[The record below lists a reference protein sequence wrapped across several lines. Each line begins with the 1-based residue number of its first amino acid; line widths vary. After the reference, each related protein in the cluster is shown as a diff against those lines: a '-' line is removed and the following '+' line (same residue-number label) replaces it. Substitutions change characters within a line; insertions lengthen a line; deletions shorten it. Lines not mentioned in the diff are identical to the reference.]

1 MPEDPLKILVVEDE
15 PTLRHG
21 LSDLL
26 EGAGHIVE
34 AVDDGLKAVA
44 RGVSPE
50 VEMVVLDLALP
61 GIDGLEVCRRLR
73 AARPELLIL
82 MLTARAREDDKVE
95 GLSHRRRRLRHQALR
110 RARAAGADRGAGA
123 AVPPRRLHAA
133 SRADRARRLR
143 CSTSAAAPPAATA
156 RPSPLTA
163 REVRILRLL
172 YQNRVR
178 AMTRGELLEKA
189 WGASSNLQTRT
200 VDMTIANLRQKIE
213 RDASVPRIVTTV
225 KGVGYAWGRRDEAVH
240 TRLGHGADRPRR
252 C

>member
-1 MPEDPLKILVVEDE
+1 LKILVVEDE
-15 PTLRHG
+15 PTLRNG

-26 EGAGHIVE
+26 EGAGHMVE

-50 VEMVVLDLALP
+50 VEMMVLDLALP

-73 AARPELLIL
+73 AARPELMIL

-95 GLSHRRRRLRHQALR
+95 GLST
-110 RARAAGADRGAGA
+110 GADDYVTKPFA
-123 AVPPRRLHAA
+123 ARELLARVEALQRRF
-133 SRADRARRLR
+133 RRDGSTPIPEHIELDGCLIDLGR
-143 CSTSAAAPPAATA
+143 CTAT
-156 RPSPLTA
+156 RSGQTISLTA

-213 RDASVPRIVTTV
+213 RDASVPHIVTTV
-225 KGVGYAWGRRDEAVH
+225 KGVGYAWGQA
-240 TRLGHGADRPRR
+240 
-252 C
+252 

>member
-1 MPEDPLKILVVEDE
+1 LKILVVEDE
-15 PTLRHG
+15 PTLRNG

-26 EGAGHIVE
+26 EGAGHMVE

-50 VEMVVLDLALP
+50 VEMMVLDLALP

-73 AARPELLIL
+73 AARPELMIL

-95 GLSHRRRRLRHQALR
+95 GLST
-110 RARAAGADRGAGA
+110 GADDYVTKPFAARELLARVEALQRRFRRDGATPIPEHIELDGC
-123 AVPPRRLHAA
+123 LI
-133 SRADRARRLR
+133 DLGR
-143 CSTSAAAPPAATA
+143 CTAT
-156 RPSPLTA
+156 RSGQTISLTA

-225 KGVGYAWGRRDEAVH
+225 KGVGYAWGQA
-240 TRLGHGADRPRR
+240 
-252 C
+252 

>member
-1 MPEDPLKILVVEDE
+1 LKILVVEDE

-26 EGAGHIVE
+26 EGAGHVVE

-50 VEMVVLDLALP
+50 VEMLVLDLALP

-73 AARPELLIL
+73 VARPELMIL

-95 GLSHRRRRLRHQALR
+95 GLST
-110 RARAAGADRGAGA
+110 GADDYVTKPFA
-123 AVPPRRLHAA
+123 ARELLARIDALQRRFRRDSSTPVPEHVEL
-133 SRADRARRLR
+133 DGCLIDLGR
-143 CSTSAAAPPAATA
+143 CTAT
-156 RPSPLTA
+156 RNETTVSLTA

-225 KGVGYAWGRRDEAVH
+225 KGVGYAWGQA
-240 TRLGHGADRPRR
+240 
-252 C
+252 

>member
-1 MPEDPLKILVVEDE
+1 MKILVVEDE
-15 PTLRHG
+15 PTLRNG

-26 EGAGHIVE
+26 EGAGHMVE

-50 VEMVVLDLALP
+50 VEMMVLDLALP

-73 AARPELLIL
+73 AARPELMIL

-95 GLSHRRRRLRHQALR
+95 GLST
-110 RARAAGADRGAGA
+110 GADDYVTKPFA
-123 AVPPRRLHAA
+123 ARELLARVEALQRRF
-133 SRADRARRLR
+133 RRDGSTPIPEHIELDGCLIDLGR
-143 CSTSAAAPPAATA
+143 CTAT
-156 RPSPLTA
+156 RSGQTISLTA

-225 KGVGYAWGRRDEAVH
+225 KGVGYAWGQA
-240 TRLGHGADRPRR
+240 
-252 C
+252 

>member
-1 MPEDPLKILVVEDE
+1 LKVLIVEDE
-15 PTLRHG
+15 PTLRNG
-21 LSDLL
+21 LTDLL
-26 EGAGHIVE
+26 EGAGHLVE

-50 VEMVVLDLALP
+50 VDLVVLDLALP

-73 AARPELLIL
+73 TARPEVLIL

-95 GLSHRRRRLRHQALR
+95 GLST
-110 RARAAGADRGAGA
+110 GADDYVTKPFAARELLARIDALSRRFRRDGATP
-123 AVPPRRLHAA
+123 VPEQLEL
-133 SRADRARRLR
+133 DGCLIDLGR
-143 CSTSAAAPPAATA
+143 CTA
-156 RPSPLTA
+156 NRSGETVPLTA

-213 RDASVPRIVTTV
+213 RDASTPRIVTTV
-225 KGVGYAWGRRDEAVH
+225 KGVGYAWGQA
-240 TRLGHGADRPRR
+240 
-252 C
+252 

>member
-1 MPEDPLKILVVEDE
+1 LKVLVVEDE
-15 PTLRHG
+15 PTLRNG
-21 LSDLL
+21 LTDLL
-26 EGAGHIVE
+26 EGAGHMVE

-50 VEMVVLDLALP
+50 VELVVLDLALP

-73 AARPELLIL
+73 TARPEVLIL

-95 GLSHRRRRLRHQALR
+95 GLST
-110 RARAAGADRGAGA
+110 GADDYVTKPFA
-123 AVPPRRLHAA
+123 ARELLARIDALSRRFRRDGFTPVPEQIEL
-133 SRADRARRLR
+133 DGCLIDLGR
-143 CSTSAAAPPAATA
+143 CTAT
-156 RPSPLTA
+156 RDGQTVGLTA

-213 RDASVPRIVTTV
+213 RDASTPHIVTTV
-225 KGVGYAWGRRDEAVH
+225 KGVGYAWGQA
-240 TRLGHGADRPRR
+240 
-252 C
+252 

>member
-1 MPEDPLKILVVEDE
+1 VPEDPLKILVVEDE
-15 PTLRHG
+15 PTLRNG

-26 EGAGHIVE
+26 EGAGHMVE

-50 VEMVVLDLALP
+50 VEMLVLDLALP

-73 AARPELLIL
+73 AARPELMIL

-95 GLSHRRRRLRHQALR
+95 GLST
-110 RARAAGADRGAGA
+110 GADDYVTKPFAARELLARIDALQRRFRRDGSTPIPEHIELDGCLIDLGRCTATRAGETI
-123 AVPPRRLHAA
+123 
-133 SRADRARRLR
+133 S
-143 CSTSAAAPPAATA
+143 
-156 RPSPLTA
+156 LTA

-213 RDASVPRIVTTV
+213 RDAGIPRIVTTV
-225 KGVGYAWGRRDEAVH
+225 KGVGYAWGQA
-240 TRLGHGADRPRR
+240 
-252 C
+252 

>member
-1 MPEDPLKILVVEDE
+1 LKVLIVEDE
-15 PTLRHG
+15 PTLRNG
-21 LSDLL
+21 LTDLL
-26 EGAGHIVE
+26 EGAGHLVE

-50 VEMVVLDLALP
+50 VDLVVLDLALP

-73 AARPELLIL
+73 TARPEVLIL

-95 GLSHRRRRLRHQALR
+95 GLST
-110 RARAAGADRGAGA
+110 GADDYVTKPFAARELLARIDALSRRFRRDGATP
-123 AVPPRRLHAA
+123 VPEQLEL
-133 SRADRARRLR
+133 DGCLLDLGR
-143 CSTSAAAPPAATA
+143 CTA
-156 RPSPLTA
+156 NRSGETVPLTA

-213 RDASVPRIVTTV
+213 RDASTPRIVTTV
-225 KGVGYAWGRRDEAVH
+225 KGVGYAWGQA
-240 TRLGHGADRPRR
+240 
-252 C
+252 

>member
-1 MPEDPLKILVVEDE
+1 LKVLIVEDE
-15 PTLRHG
+15 PTLRNG
-21 LSDLL
+21 LTDLL
-26 EGAGHIVE
+26 EGAGHLVE

-50 VEMVVLDLALP
+50 VDLVVLDLALP

-73 AARPELLIL
+73 TARPEVLIL

-95 GLSHRRRRLRHQALR
+95 GLST
-110 RARAAGADRGAGA
+110 GADDYVTKPFA
-123 AVPPRRLHAA
+123 ARELLARIDALSRRFRRDGSTPVPEQLEL
-133 SRADRARRLR
+133 DGCLLDLGR
-143 CSTSAAAPPAATA
+143 CTA
-156 RPSPLTA
+156 NRNGETVPLTA

-213 RDASVPRIVTTV
+213 RDASTPRIVTTV
-225 KGVGYAWGRRDEAVH
+225 KGVGYAWGQA
-240 TRLGHGADRPRR
+240 
-252 C
+252 

>member
-1 MPEDPLKILVVEDE
+1 MKILVVEDE
-15 PTLRHG
+15 PTLRNG

-26 EGAGHIVE
+26 EGAGHMVE

-50 VEMVVLDLALP
+50 VEMMVLDLALP

-73 AARPELLIL
+73 AARPELMIL

-95 GLSHRRRRLRHQALR
+95 GLST
-110 RARAAGADRGAGA
+110 GADDYVTKPFA
-123 AVPPRRLHAA
+123 ARELLARVEALQRRF
-133 SRADRARRLR
+133 RRDGSTPIPEHIELDGCLIDLGR
-143 CSTSAAAPPAATA
+143 CTAT
-156 RPSPLTA
+156 RNGQTISLTA

-225 KGVGYAWGRRDEAVH
+225 KGVGYAWGQA
-240 TRLGHGADRPRR
+240 
-252 C
+252 

>member
-1 MPEDPLKILVVEDE
+1 LKILVVEDE
-15 PTLRHG
+15 PTLRNG

-26 EGAGHIVE
+26 EGAGHMVE

-50 VEMVVLDLALP
+50 VEMMVLDLALP

-95 GLSHRRRRLRHQALR
+95 GLST
-110 RARAAGADRGAGA
+110 GADDYVTKPFA
-123 AVPPRRLHAA
+123 ARELLARVEALQRRF
-133 SRADRARRLR
+133 RRDGSTPIPEHIELDGCLIDLGR
-143 CSTSAAAPPAATA
+143 CTAT
-156 RPSPLTA
+156 RSGQTISLTA

-225 KGVGYAWGRRDEAVH
+225 KGVGYAWGQA
-240 TRLGHGADRPRR
+240 
-252 C
+252 

>member
-1 MPEDPLKILVVEDE
+1 MKILVVEDE
-15 PTLRHG
+15 PTLRNG

-26 EGAGHIVE
+26 EGAGHMVE

-50 VEMVVLDLALP
+50 VEMMVLALALP

-73 AARPELLIL
+73 AARPELMIL

-95 GLSHRRRRLRHQALR
+95 GLST
-110 RARAAGADRGAGA
+110 GADDYVTKPFA
-123 AVPPRRLHAA
+123 ARELLARVEALQRRF
-133 SRADRARRLR
+133 RRDGSTPIPEHIELDGCLIDLGR
-143 CSTSAAAPPAATA
+143 CTAT
-156 RPSPLTA
+156 RSGQTISLTA

-225 KGVGYAWGRRDEAVH
+225 KGVGYAWGQA
-240 TRLGHGADRPRR
+240 
-252 C
+252 

>member
-1 MPEDPLKILVVEDE
+1 LKILVVEDE
-15 PTLRHG
+15 PTLRNG

-26 EGAGHIVE
+26 EGAGHMVE

-50 VEMVVLDLALP
+50 VEMMVLDLALP

-73 AARPELLIL
+73 AARPELMIL

-95 GLSHRRRRLRHQALR
+95 GLST
-110 RARAAGADRGAGA
+110 GADDYVTKPFA
-123 AVPPRRLHAA
+123 ARELLARVEALQRRF
-133 SRADRARRLR
+133 RRDGSTPIPEHIELDGCLIDLGR
-143 CSTSAAAPPAATA
+143 CTAT
-156 RPSPLTA
+156 RSGQTISLTA

-225 KGVGYAWGRRDEAVH
+225 KGVGYAWGQA
-240 TRLGHGADRPRR
+240 
-252 C
+252 

>member
-1 MPEDPLKILVVEDE
+1 LKILVVEDE
-15 PTLRHG
+15 PTLRNG

-26 EGAGHIVE
+26 EGAGHLVE

-50 VEMVVLDLALP
+50 VDLLVLDLALP

-73 AARPELLIL
+73 AARPELMIL

-95 GLSHRRRRLRHQALR
+95 GLST
-110 RARAAGADRGAGA
+110 GADDYVTKPFAARELLARIEALQRRFKRDGSTPVPEQIELDGCLIDLGRCTANRAGTTI
-123 AVPPRRLHAA
+123 
-133 SRADRARRLR
+133 S
-143 CSTSAAAPPAATA
+143 
-156 RPSPLTA
+156 LTA

-213 RDASVPRIVTTV
+213 RDASSPRIVTTV
-225 KGVGYAWGRRDEAVH
+225 KGVGYAWGQA
-240 TRLGHGADRPRR
+240 
-252 C
+252 